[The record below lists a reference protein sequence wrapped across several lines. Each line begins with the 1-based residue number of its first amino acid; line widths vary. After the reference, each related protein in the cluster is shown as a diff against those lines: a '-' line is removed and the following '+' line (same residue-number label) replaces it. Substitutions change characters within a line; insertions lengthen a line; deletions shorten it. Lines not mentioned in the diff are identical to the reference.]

1 MRWPVTWRN
10 KCARRWPIPSSLVC
24 TDWAAYQHT
33 VFSVFKYTHNVCVY
47 IYWLYFVL
55 KYMFKADIRNS
66 WMSKYTCV
74 YVVFIS
80 GVTRILE
87 PVKEQMHQEIAQKL
101 TATDSIIR
109 DSIGKMVRSK
119 VGITTYETLYLSW
132 IGKWSSSYIIN
143 VL

>member
-1 MRWPVTWRN
+1 MNV
-10 KCARRWPIPSSLVC
+10 KIHLCVC
-24 TDWAAYQHT
+24 G
-33 VFSVFKYTHNVCVY
+33 
-47 IYWLYFVL
+47 LY
-55 KYMFKADIRNS
+55 D
-66 WMSKYTCV
+66 
-74 YVVFIS
+74 IS

>member
-10 KCARRWPIPSSLVC
+10 KCARRWPIPSYLVC
-24 TDWAAYQHT
+24 T
-33 VFSVFKYTHNVCVY
+33 VLLIRRLINSVKYPQVHSQCLCLHLLALFCSEEYVQSRYKELLNVKIHLCVCG
-47 IYWLYFVL
+47 LY
-55 KYMFKADIRNS
+55 D
-66 WMSKYTCV
+66 
-74 YVVFIS
+74 IS

-119 VGITTYETLYLSW
+119 VGSLSMKHQ
-132 IGKWSSSYIIN
+132 I
-143 VL
+143 

>member
-1 MRWPVTWRN
+1 M
-10 KCARRWPIPSSLVC
+10 
-24 TDWAAYQHT
+24 
-33 VFSVFKYTHNVCVY
+33 NVKIHLCVY
-47 IYWLYFVL
+47 GLY
-55 KYMFKADIRNS
+55 D
-66 WMSKYTCV
+66 
-74 YVVFIS
+74 IS

-119 VGITTYETLYLSW
+119 VGITTYETLYISW
-132 IGKWSSSYIIN
+132 IGKWSSSDLIN